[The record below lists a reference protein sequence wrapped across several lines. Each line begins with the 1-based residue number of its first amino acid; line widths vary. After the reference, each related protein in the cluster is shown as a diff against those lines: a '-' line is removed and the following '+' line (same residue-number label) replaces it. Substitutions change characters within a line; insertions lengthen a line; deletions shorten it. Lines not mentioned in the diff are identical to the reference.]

1 MKKKNFENPF
11 INSWY
16 IGLFSLFQPGLHR
29 PGGGGTKKNSF
40 FKNLHFDKINHHE
53 RFRCAHLTFRT
64 LEPLQRQHSTKRTA
78 PFIFSMSILLCISS
92 MWGFYFRHIGFFWL
106 SWFYF
111 IFSGKGSHK
120 SNNNTTY
127 TYTHSGQLRYL
138 RRKSILLYFW
148 MTHDDGLKYEPESL
162 TIYFTKWKTNQ
173 DLTSLTIKMRTDWSP
188 IKMEIGYICSK
199 KLHKRRRYKDGCLFW
214 R

>member
-1 MKKKNFENPF
+1 MRSFVEHIQRLGPWNLSRGNTARSGQPL
-11 INSWY
+11 
-16 IGLFSLFQPGLHR
+16 LFSLWVYCYAFLV
-29 PGGGGTKKNSF
+29 
-40 FKNLHFDKINHHE
+40 
-53 RFRCAHLTFRT
+53 C
-64 LEPLQRQHSTKRTA
+64 
-78 PFIFSMSILLCISS
+78 
-92 MWGFYFRHIGFFWL
+92 MWGFYFRHIGFSWL